1 MQHLSRRALVLAIL
15 TFTLTAPLAVGH
27 LSGAAAPGAV
37 HVTPNGYRVPVFGM
51 SIARDANGRLA
62 TECVQLSAPQVESAR
77 LSRSVSRSQFASA
90 PRAVVQQEGGLTFE
104 IVYTD
109 AEGTGFLDPQAG
121 PARKAAMSASLAAWS
136 AVLQGTVPVVVQ
148 ARMEVPEDP
157 ESTLLASAG
166 PAEFYDVEGRLLPSS
181 LASQVNRSRINPDRP
196 DIEVIVNPT
205 HDWDYA
211 VNGAAAEGKA
221 SFVYTMIHEVGHGLG
236 FLSSFEIETGAML
249 NAQPFPF
256 DVFMNRGFQ
265 DQNPL
270 TRRSTAQVLEDLTSG
285 DLFFSGPLA
294 VAASARSIVPLP
306 MVKLYAPNPYEPGSS
321 NSHVDQDTYADFKV
335 GLMAPKDF
343 GSGTD
348 KIDILTLG
356 ILADMGYTLVE
367 GAVTA
372 RLPKH

>member
-1 MQHLSRRALVLAIL
+1 MKLITRRLPILALIILAL
-15 TFTLTAPLAVGH
+15 AGPLAVGH
-27 LSGAAAPGAV
+27 LSAAAERGV

-51 SIARDANGRLA
+51 SISRDASGRMT
-62 TECVQLSAPQVESAR
+62 TECVQMSAPQVESAR
-77 LSRSVSRSQFASA
+77 LSRSVSRTSFASA
-90 PRAVVQQEGGLTFE
+90 PRAVVQEDTGVKFE

-109 AEGTGFLDPQAG
+109 PEGTGFLDPEAG
-121 PARKAAMSASLAAWS
+121 PARQAAMAASLAAWS

-157 ESTLLASAG
+157 DSTLLASAG

-181 LASQVNRSRINPDRP
+181 LASQVNQSRLAADRP
-196 DIEVIVNPT
+196 DIEVVVNQK

-211 VNGAAAEGKA
+211 VDGVAAEGKP

-236 FLSSFEIETGAML
+236 FLSSFEVETGALL
-249 NAQPFPF
+249 NPQPFPF
-256 DVFMNRGFQ
+256 DVFMNRGSEGHR
-265 DQNPL
+265 PL
-270 TRRSTAQVLEDLTSG
+270 TERPTDQVIDDLTSN

-294 VAASARSIVPLP
+294 TDASRRSIVPLP
-306 MVKLYAPNPYEPGSS
+306 MVKLFAPNPYEPGSS
-321 NSHVDQDTYADFKV
+321 NSHVDQETYADFKV

-356 ILADMGYTLVE
+356 IMADMGYKLIE

-372 RLPKH
+372 RQPQP